1 MCKTLDMNTHLPK
14 PVPEEKEPEK
24 TEQKEDE
31 KKEEDKEKV
40 IKWLSTELNAR
51 LLLCWE
57 SLVH

>member
-1 MCKTLDMNTHLPK
+1 MNTHLPK
-14 PVPEEKEPEK
+14 PVPEEKEAEK